1 MPIGK
6 QRRNRFLGCFSNQQ
20 AGLTCLFSHGK
31 PQFSILLLSRFD
43 TGFSIK
49 EKLVFLSMRKT
60 KKSSLN

>member
-1 MPIGK
+1 M
-6 QRRNRFLGCFSNQQ
+6 
-20 AGLTCLFSHGK
+20 FSHGK